1 MSNLYQFLEKTKKK
15 NIFLEDKN
23 ILENKLFLLSNDEIN
38 LFKRDRKT
46 FENFYGES
54 ATNALSKS
62 IKNKTNDQFFNLFEV
77 RSGKLKYLI
86 AKTEDQIEKAKKE
99 KNKVLLESELKKLKK
114 RERRLFLITNEKIKN
129 YYSFNEAKEDE
140 ENKKESFLDRG
151 LKKFENLTSSILKTA
166 TSKINYKK
174 NSKLTIAIKLGARI
188 ISMLYAYNAIS
199 GLAATMGAI
208 APILGTT
215 VIVAVCSFILFLI
228 ALKTPTALN
237 FLRLILNKN
246 KEIISKTLGI
256 PVEEI
261 TGFSDNVKGLASKFD
276 KIIKEYKIKAKKVLV
291 DGVLKKINLAFKKYP
306 KVYLGLIIAFF
317 RLKLIG
323 IFKNPVTFLIQFFS
337 GMLFKSCT
345 SITDGFI
352 AVYDKFK
359 KEKEGVELVKSVWS
373 TFHGFEVPQKILDT
387 FFADEVKPK
396 DQNEKPKDQETEVK
410 IPENASFAYQFDKQ
424 LQSYYYEYINNNI
437 ISNSV
442 FFKEQNLFYEAEQTQ
457 IKVQTTRVDKN
468 LLKNI
473 RPDMYSPNKVEVTQF
488 SLRKNNFK
496 ANILVSYGRI
506 YLLENK
512 KLKKSKEEIE
522 VSLKT
527 MGISEEE
534 LVALKV
540 TTDYIELNDNNFEIL
555 KNLFIN
561 YSGQKTAP
569 TEQTQDTKEQQ
580 ENKGN
585 AEEQE
590 GNKTEETNIDNASK
604 LLNDNNILYIPITQ
618 DSAPENLIIVKD
630 KPSDENILG
639 YIEMNKS
646 RVEKNNYRFNGS
658 IYVKKAFDYP
668 SNKLV
673 STLFEEEQPEI
684 KNFVN
689 ITKEPALISIRV
701 DKGKYVINS
710 GKFLGMFGEKSKKG
724 KLNETFFDYVRFGIK
739 KLKSDYMNKYDL
751 EIKKLDQKQK
761 NELDQ
766 KINDILFNFDKTDNF
781 TIKSDLLKERKKQE
795 LEKIIFT
802 QFEKE
807 KTPETEEKPAEKI
820 DKNKILREKEL
831 YINIPDEKTKI
842 DISDLQLS
850 TEKPIDG
857 IGYVKLI
864 KKDND
869 NFDASFFVKRA
880 FNYQK
885 NNFLKTIF
893 EQEQEENLP
902 ESEIEKIDYIDVTG
916 EPAEVEIELIDDKFA
931 VSQKGG
937 FLGFNKKITK
947 IGKVND
953 NYKEYINNIIP
964 QIEREISKNKI
975 DKNDPDIQDKIKD
988 ISSIDFKGDIKKVK
1002 DEKVNEI
1009 LSKTETDSIENAEK
1023 EAKEKNIPFISSR
1036 NAIALGLFS
1045 FVSALAIYWHGTGKS
1060 VAPESAMLIY
1070 VLEGTMKASEAAEKI
1085 DFNQVTDRFDPQTQI
1100 EGVADAVAPDTGNLS
1115 ISDDPNDLKEV
1126 LDSPALK
1133 NAENALGNVSQETI
1147 DNADAG
1153 SGGADGDS
1161 NAGDSGSGSSGGED
1175 QNSGSGGNKTILDTN
1190 QKEEFVKSYDKDFKT
1205 IVNKDEVFEK
1215 IKASWVASHPN
1226 SGIKIEDIKPG
1237 SELYMKLNNFT
1248 DKVIGS
1254 VESIKDQPDG
1264 FYTKTPSLI
1273 AAINKDPSN
1282 AINAIKDKLD
1292 ISIEKGWTANQIAS
1306 IKGDVTVPEVDKP
1319 IPQEVIQNTP
1329 EPIKPILI
1337 VDPPKEPASITD
1349 PIPKIDDTTE
1359 PSKPATPKTP
1369 DTGDETIKPTTT
1381 TSDVKPEEPKPVEN
1395 TDQKTNPE
1403 TKPENTEN
1411 PKPTEPTEPNNNEPI
1426 KPEIEL
1432 KPATV
1437 ANINKAI
1444 KNFTDSQK
1452 ETLWSQY
1459 KSYEANIGDKAE
1471 LSNKKAF
1478 FAAINKIIK
1487 DQNVNIEQISD
1498 SDMEKISPQLFK
1510 DNIKPSIWQNIK
1522 NIFKSNDS
1530 YEYESDDEKFLM
1542 NEYFK
1547 FEESLNKWKRKSE

>member
-23 ILENKLFLLSNDEIN
+23 ILKEKLFLLNSEELD

-46 FENFYGES
+46 FENFYGENV
-54 ATNALSKS
+54 TNALSS
-62 IKNKTNDQFFNLFEV
+62 SVKNKTNDQFFNLFEV

-99 KNKVLLESELKKLKK
+99 KNKVILESELKKLKK
-114 RERRLFLITNEKIKN
+114 RERRLFLLTNEKIKN
-129 YYSFNEAKEDE
+129 YYSFNEADE
-140 ENKKESFLDRG
+140 SQENKKESFLDKG
-151 LKKFENLTSSILKTA
+151 LKKFENLTGNILKTA
-166 TSKINYKK
+166 TSKVNYKK
-174 NSKLTIAIKLGARI
+174 NSKLTIAMKWGARI
-188 ISMLYAYNAIS
+188 ISMLYAYKAIT

-237 FLRLILNKN
+237 FLRLVLNKN

-256 PVEEI
+256 SVEEI
-261 TGFSDNVKGLASKFD
+261 TGFSDNVKGLATKFD
-276 KIIKEYKIKAKKVLV
+276 KIIKEYKIKAKKALV
-291 DGVLKKINLAFKKYP
+291 DGVIKKINLAFKDKP
-306 KVYLGLIIAFF
+306 EVLLGIISAFF
-317 RLKLIG
+317 ALKLFG
-323 IFKNPVTFLIQFFS
+323 LFKNPVTFLIQFFS

-345 SITDGFI
+345 SIADGFI

-359 KEKEGVELVKSVWS
+359 SEKEGLDLVKSVWS

-387 FFADEVKPK
+387 FFKDEVKS
-396 DQNEKPKDQETEVK
+396 KDQETENK
-410 IPENASFAYQFDKQ
+410 IPENASFSYQFEKE
-424 LQSYYYEYINNNI
+424 LQSYYYEHIQNNI
-437 ISNSV
+437 MSKSAFV
-442 FFKEQNLFYEAEQTQ
+442 KEKHIFYEAEQNNS
-457 IKVQTTRVDKN
+457 IKTNIVNKV
-468 LLKNI
+468 LLGEI
-473 RPDMYSPNKVEVTQF
+473 SPDLYRKKQVEVTIF
-488 SLRKNNFK
+488 SLRKGNFK
-496 ANILVSYGRI
+496 ANINMLDNKI

-512 KLKKSKEEIE
+512 VLKKTKEEIE
-522 VSLKT
+522 AMLKKMGLQNQELTKLNIVSNHIVITKD
-527 MGISEEE
+527 S
-534 LVALKV
+534 
-540 TTDYIELNDNNFEIL
+540 YITL

-561 YSGQKTAP
+561 YSGQNATP
-569 TEQTQDTKEQQ
+569 TEQTQDTEEQQ

-590 GNKTEETNIDNASK
+590 GNKTEEQNVDNASK
-604 LLNDNNILYIPITQ
+604 LLNDNNTLYVPITQ
-618 DSAPENLIIVKD
+618 NSEPENLIMVKD
-630 KPSDENILG
+630 KPNDENILG
-639 YIEMNKS
+639 YIEMKKKG
-646 RVEKNNYRFNGS
+646 VEKNNYRFDGS

-673 STLFEEEQPEI
+673 STLFEEEQPEM

-689 ITKEPALISIRV
+689 ITKQPALISVRV
-701 DKGKYVINS
+701 DKGKYIINS

-724 KLNETFFDYVRFGIK
+724 KLNETFFDYIRYGVKKIK
-739 KLKSDYMNKYDL
+739 NDYMSKYDL
-751 EIKKLDQKQK
+751 EIKKLDQEQK

-766 KINDILFNFDKTDNF
+766 KINDILFDFNKTDNF
-781 TIKSDLLKERKKQE
+781 TIKADLLRERKKQE
-795 LEKIIFT
+795 LEKIAFS

-807 KTPETEEKPAEKI
+807 KTPETEEEPVKKI
-820 DKNKILREKEL
+820 DKNKILREKEI

-857 IGYVKLI
+857 VGYVKLT

-885 NNFLKTIF
+885 NIFLKTIF

-937 FLGFNKKITK
+937 FLGFNKKISK
-947 IGKVND
+947 IGKVNN

-964 QIEREISKNKI
+964 QIEREVSKNKI
-975 DKNDPDIQDKIKD
+975 DKNDPDIQDKIND
-988 ISSIDFKGDIKKVK
+988 ISTIDFKGDIKKTK

-1009 LSKTETDSIENAEK
+1009 LSKTETDSMENAEK
-1023 EAKEKNIPFISSR
+1023 EAKEKNIPFITSR

-1060 VAPESAMLIY
+1060 VTPESAMLID
-1070 VLEGTMKASEAAEKI
+1070 VLEGTIKASEAAEKV
-1085 DFNQVTDRFDPQTQI
+1085 DFNQVVNNFDPQTQI
-1100 EGVADAVAPDTGNLS
+1100 EGVADAVAPDTGNLP
-1115 ISDDPNDLKEV
+1115 ISDNPNDLKEV

-1133 NAENALGNVSQETI
+1133 NAEDALSGVSQENI

-1153 SGGADGDS
+1153 SGSAEGDS
-1161 NAGDSGSGSSGGED
+1161 NDSGNSGDSDSGGT
-1175 QNSGSGGNKTILDTN
+1175 KTVLDSN
-1190 QKEEFVKSYDKDFKT
+1190 QKEEFIKSYDKDFKT
-1205 IVNKDEVFEK
+1205 IVNKNEVFEK
-1215 IKASWVASHPN
+1215 IKASWVASHPD
-1226 SGIKIEDIKPG
+1226 SKIKIEDIKPG
-1237 SELYMKLNNFT
+1237 SELYMKLDNFT

-1254 VESIKDQPDG
+1254 VESIKGEPDG
-1264 FYTKTPSLI
+1264 FYTKTPSLV

-1292 ISIEKGWTANQIAS
+1292 VSIEKGWTANQIAS
-1306 IKGDVTVPEVDKP
+1306 INGDVTVPEVDKP
-1319 IPQEVIQNTP
+1319 IPQEVIQDTP

-1349 PIPKIDDTTE
+1349 SIPKVDDTTE

-1369 DTGDETIKPTTT
+1369 DAGDETVKPT
-1381 TSDVKPEEPKPVEN
+1381 TSDVKPEETKPTEN
-1395 TDQKTNPE
+1395 TDQKTNPGQIVSD
-1403 TKPENTEN
+1403 KENLLDASAAF
-1411 PKPTEPTEPNNNEPI
+1411 K
-1426 KPEIEL
+1426 EL
-1432 KPATV
+1432 KG
-1437 ANINKAI
+1437 
-1444 KNFTDSQK
+1444 DD
-1452 ETLWSQY
+1452 L
-1459 KSYEANIGDKAE
+1459 KSVTGALK
-1471 LSNKKAF
+1471 
-1478 FAAINKIIK
+1478 
-1487 DQNVNIEQISD
+1487 
-1498 SDMEKISPQLFK
+1498 
-1510 DNIKPSIWQNIK
+1510 SIAPGQNIK
-1522 NIFKSNDS
+1522 GENSVKNLVKLLGVDENFIKNLNYDQAQSILNAIPKPLNQS
-1530 YEYESDDEKFLM
+1530 YEYESDDEKFLL

-1547 FEESLNKWKRKSE
+1547 MEESLNKWKRKSE